1 MQYLTPEQSKILFI
15 NNTDMDRIKMPYFD
29 VVREQ
34 YIYCKGDYYKINHY
48 TLWVLQQGKHNLIS
62 SLSNVVSDALMKEK
76 EQLVIYFNKFIEQN
90 QTKDDIQAIKKNIKD
105 FYKEYDKKMITITG
119 SIYIKSIIDF
129 FTSLIEDNTFY
140 DKINLNNKYIIP
152 LIDCNY
158 NIQTRKIEPR
168 KPHQYFT
175 KCFFVNEQEFREAK
189 DHKESYKI
197 VDDFFLSIANNN
209 NDKKIYLQ
217 KIFGY
222 CLTGDITAQ
231 NFFIFYGE
239 GANGK
244 SAVFEII
251 QNLFCDFC
259 KTLDPALMIQMAKKS
274 SGVAS
279 PEMVA
284 LDHGTRIG
292 LLSEVDK
299 DDDLNETYLKKISGG
314 DKITYRSLY
323 KNEYKDFISEAKC
336 IILTNHKPNCTA
348 DKSMLRRIR
357 YIDFNAT
364 FSDNPKAGEIKSDPE
379 LVSTLKKEL
388 LPSVLRWCLDGAKL
402 FLEEKLLIPESLI
415 NENNSYGIEANS
427 FEKFLRDNTDI
438 KPEYKIKTNEIYT
451 EYQAFC
457 REDKVKKPLKKSEFL
472 LKMNKKFNE
481 PVKFTDAYY
490 YMGLQI
496 KVDEPEQATINDL
509 DK

>member
-1 MQYLTPEQSKILFI
+1 MQYLNSVESSILLI
-15 NNTDMDRIKMPYFD
+15 NKTDMDRIKMPEFD
-29 VVREQ
+29 LIREQ
-34 YIYCKGDYYKINHY
+34 YIYCKGDYYKINEY
-48 TLWVLQQGKHNLIS
+48 TLWILQQGKHNLIS
-62 SLSNVVSDALMKEK
+62 SLSNVFGDALMKEK
-76 EQLVIYFNKFIEQN
+76 EQLIKYFDKFIVANQN
-90 QTKDDIQAIKKNIKD
+90 KDDIQGIKKNIKD
-105 FYKEYDKKMITITG
+105 FFKEYDKKILNITG
-119 SIYIKSIIDF
+119 STYIKSIIDF
-129 FTSLIEDNTFY
+129 FTTLIEDNTFY
-140 DKINLNNKYIIP
+140 DKINYNHKYIIP
-152 LIDCNY
+152 LINCNY
-158 NIQTRKIEPR
+158 NIITRKIEKRYPS
-168 KPHQYFT
+168 QYFT
-175 KCFFVNEQEFREAK
+175 KCFNVNENNFREAK
-189 DHKESYKI
+189 DHKESYQI

-209 NDKKIYLQ
+209 NDKKVYLQ

-251 QNLFCDFC
+251 QNLFTDFC
-259 KTLDPALMIQMAKKS
+259 KTLDPALMIQTAKKS

-284 LDHGTRIG
+284 LDYGTRIG

-314 DKITYRSLY
+314 DKITYRTLY

-364 FSDNPKAGEIKSDPE
+364 FSDNPKNGEIQSNPQ
-379 LVSTLKKEL
+379 LVNDLKTCL

-402 FLEEKLLIPESLI
+402 FLEEKLLIPDSLI

-427 FEKFLRDNTDI
+427 FEKFLRDMTDI
-438 KPEYKIKTNEIYT
+438 KTEYKVKTNEIYT

-472 LKMNKKFNE
+472 LRMDKKFGKAH
-481 PVKFTDAYY
+481 KFTDAYY
-490 YMGLQI
+490 YIGLKI
-496 KVDEPEQATINDL
+496 KVDESEQATINDL

>member
-1 MQYLTPEQSKILFI
+1 MQYLTPELSKFLLI
-15 NNTDMDRIKMPYFD
+15 NRTDMDRLKLSYFD
-29 VVREQ
+29 VIREQ
-34 YIYCKGDYYKINHY
+34 YIYCKGDYYKINEY

-62 SLSNVVSDALMKEK
+62 SLSNVFSDALDKDK
-76 EQLVIYFNKFIEQN
+76 GVLIKYFDKFIEVN
-90 QTKDDIQAIKKNIKD
+90 QTKDDIQQIKHNIKD
-105 FYKEYDKKMITITG
+105 FYKDYDKKIISITG
-119 SIYIKSIIDF
+119 STYIKSIIDF

-140 DKINLNNKYIIP
+140 DKINFNNKYIIP
-152 LIDCNY
+152 LINCNY
-158 NIQTRKIEPR
+158 NILTRKIEPR
-168 KPHQYFT
+168 KPYQYFT
-175 KCFFVNEQEFREAK
+175 KCFNVKEQEFRDAK
-189 DHKESYKI
+189 DHKESYQI

-251 QNLFCDFC
+251 QNLFTDFC
-259 KTLDPALMIQMAKKS
+259 KTLDPALMIQTTKKS

-284 LDHGTRIG
+284 VDHGTRIG

-357 YIDFNAT
+357 FVDFNAT
-364 FSDNPKAGEIKSDPE
+364 FSDNPKNGEILSNPQ
-379 LVSTLKKEL
+379 LVNDLKTHL
-388 LPSVLRWCLDGAKL
+388 LPSVLRWCLEGTKL
-402 FLEEKLLIPESLI
+402 FLEEKLLIPDSLI
-415 NENNSYGIEANS
+415 HENNSYGIEANS
-427 FEKFLRDNTDI
+427 FEKFLRDVTDI
-438 KPEYKIKTNEIYT
+438 KPEYKVKTNEIYT

-481 PVKFTDAYY
+481 PVKHTDAYY
-490 YMGLQI
+490 YIGLQI
-496 KVDEPEQATINDL
+496 KIDESEQETINDL